1 MLYTLEPPDVSVALY
16 NICFYLVPPKYY
28 ICIRKE
34 SLDNKKILIF
44 YLTKIKNQS
53 FTTLVFHTTT
63 FFFTKY
69 DRRSAGLLSSLLATF
84 G

>member
-16 NICFYLVPPKYY
+16 NICFYLEPPKYY

-34 SLDNKKILIF
+34 SLDNKNILIF

-53 FTTLVFHTTT
+53 FTTLVFH
-63 FFFTKY
+63 
-69 DRRSAGLLSSLLATF
+69 
-84 G
+84 